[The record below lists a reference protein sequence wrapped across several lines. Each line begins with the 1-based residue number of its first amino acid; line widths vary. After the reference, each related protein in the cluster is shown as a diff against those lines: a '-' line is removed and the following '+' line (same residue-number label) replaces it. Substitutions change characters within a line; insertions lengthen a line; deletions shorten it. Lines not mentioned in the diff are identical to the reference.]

1 MPKIAHQSLSERL
14 ITLVK
19 HPQFTWWCG
28 HLIMLFCTFF
38 YCYNWITFNSE
49 QAASYYYIAY
59 LGSMLSYGVVVYKVS
74 GKPSLSYEYL
84 RKINRDE
91 NIFYLILALNWYFNT
106 PVAVTLFPYATF
118 SLFHFVTYL
127 RLNILT
133 TFFPPPPTPPQSS
146 PSQPRALSI
155 TPAHQWA
162 IDLSKWIS
170 FWVQN
175 NHEPAM
181 KYVSFVEVVVIPLT
195 LLWNVIT
202 LQSKFFTLF
211 VYVMFLRVKIQM
223 SKYTKQTFNDVGGY
237 LDNKLLPP
245 TASKKI
251 PPYVTSTY
259 KKLRALIIE
268 AGQYNPQYSFNTR
281 QHQQ

>member
-38 YCYNWITFNSE
+38 YCFNWITFNSE
-49 QAASYYYIAY
+49 RAASYYYIAY

-74 GKPSLSYEYL
+74 GV
-84 RKINRDE
+84 I
-91 NIFYLILALNWYFNT
+91 
-106 PVAVTLFPYATF
+106 TLFPYATF

-133 TFFPPPPTPPQSS
+133 TFFPPPSTPPQSS

-170 FWVQN
+170 LWVQN

-181 KYVSFVEVVVIPLT
+181 KYVSLVEVVVIPLT

-202 LQSKFFTLF
+202 
-211 VYVMFLRVKIQM
+211 
-223 SKYTKQTFNDVGGY
+223 Y

-259 KKLRALIIE
+259 KKLRAFIIG
-268 AGQYNPQYSFNTR
+268 AGQYNPQHSFNTR
-281 QHQQ
+281 QHQQKAHIASSTCLQVLFEGQAVGFLILTRYFTIINTGTEPYVEIHVW

>member
-38 YCYNWITFNSE
+38 YCFNWITFNSE
-49 QAASYYYIAY
+49 RAASYYYIAY

-84 RKINRDE
+84 RKINKDE

-106 PVAVTLFPYATF
+106 PVTVTLFPYATF

-133 TFFPPPPTPPQSS
+133 TFFPPPSTPPQSS

-170 FWVQN
+170 LWVQN

-181 KYVSFVEVVVIPLT
+181 KYVSLVEVVVIPLT

-202 LQSKFFTLF
+202 
-211 VYVMFLRVKIQM
+211 
-223 SKYTKQTFNDVGGY
+223 Y

-259 KKLRALIIE
+259 KKLRAFIIG
-268 AGQYNPQYSFNTR
+268 AGQYNPQHSFNTR

>member
-38 YCYNWITFNSE
+38 YCFNWITFNSE
-49 QAASYYYIAY
+49 RAASYYYIAY

-74 GKPSLSYEYL
+74 GVT
-84 RKINRDE
+84 
-91 NIFYLILALNWYFNT
+91 LNWYFNT
-106 PVAVTLFPYATF
+106 PVTVTLFPYATF

-133 TFFPPPPTPPQSS
+133 TFFPPPSTPPQSS

-170 FWVQN
+170 LWVQN
-175 NHEPAM
+175 NHDPAM
-181 KYVSFVEVVVIPLT
+181 KYVSLVEVVVIPLT

-202 LQSKFFTLF
+202 
-211 VYVMFLRVKIQM
+211 
-223 SKYTKQTFNDVGGY
+223 KYTKQTFNDVGGY

-259 KKLRALIIE
+259 KKLRAFIIG
-268 AGQYNPQYSFNTR
+268 AGQYSPQHSVNTR

>member
-38 YCYNWITFNSE
+38 YCFNWITFNSE
-49 QAASYYYIAY
+49 RAASYYYIAY

-74 GKPSLSYEYL
+74 GVT
-84 RKINRDE
+84 
-91 NIFYLILALNWYFNT
+91 LNWYFNT
-106 PVAVTLFPYATF
+106 PVTVTLFPYATF

-133 TFFPPPPTPPQSS
+133 TFFPPPSTPPQSS

-170 FWVQN
+170 LWVQN
-175 NHEPAM
+175 NHDPAM
-181 KYVSFVEVVVIPLT
+181 KYVSLVEVVVIPLT

-202 LQSKFFTLF
+202 YVSSLKMYILQSKFFTLF

-259 KKLRALIIE
+259 KKLRAFIIG
-268 AGQYNPQYSFNTR
+268 AGQYSPQHSVNTR